1 MAVLIEAISV
11 VFRKESIDDKFPG
24 GWKRFVE
31 EAPNRTLFSDGQ
43 IGCVG
48 FMCPDDV
55 GHYVNYLESF
65 GLDFHVGDQTKDI
78 AVVDQIRGFTIP
90 SPWLK
95 FGEQE
100 KDGNVVKACWLAGEH
115 PGFVFTHRG
124 WEFDGSL
131 SEKSGFVANEDVEER
146 LAFLRHE
153 DGLDVYLDR
162 GTGKEM
168 FRGRPK
174 INGPNKQ
181 DLYEELKQL
190 CNEILGLELEGEK
203 SRKDK
208 DLETAARV
216 FTRLDDEI
224 LPRLEAITSGSA
236 RNFAFA
242 HFALGLVFRALM
254 RPENAEG
261 AFKTA
266 DELQPDVPD
275 TLLEL
280 VRCLGEQGK
289 HVEAVPYARRA
300 VEIVPNSPACLGN
313 LATCL
318 LLSGEKDEAR
328 EYLERA
334 LDLDPND
341 PINRQNAKNFE

>member
-1 MAVLIEAISV
+1 M
-11 VFRKESIDDKFPG
+11 
-24 GWKRFVE
+24 
-31 EAPNRTLFSDGQ
+31 
-43 IGCVG
+43 
-48 FMCPDDV
+48 
-55 GHYVNYLESF
+55 
-65 GLDFHVGDQTKDI
+65 
-78 AVVDQIRGFTIP
+78 
-90 SPWLK
+90 
-95 FGEQE
+95 
-100 KDGNVVKACWLAGEH
+100 
-115 PGFVFTHRG
+115 
-124 WEFDGSL
+124 
-131 SEKSGFVANEDVEER
+131 
-146 LAFLRHE
+146 
-153 DGLDVYLDR
+153 
-162 GTGKEM
+162 
-168 FRGRPK
+168 
-174 INGPNKQ
+174 
-181 DLYEELKQL
+181 
-190 CNEILGLELEGEK
+190 
-203 SRKDK
+203 
-208 DLETAARV
+208 

-224 LPRLEAITSGSA
+224 LPRLVAITSGSA

-254 RPENAEG
+254 RAENAER

-300 VEIVPNSPACLGN
+300 VEIVPKSPACLGN

-318 LLSGEKDEAR
+318 LLSGEKEEAR